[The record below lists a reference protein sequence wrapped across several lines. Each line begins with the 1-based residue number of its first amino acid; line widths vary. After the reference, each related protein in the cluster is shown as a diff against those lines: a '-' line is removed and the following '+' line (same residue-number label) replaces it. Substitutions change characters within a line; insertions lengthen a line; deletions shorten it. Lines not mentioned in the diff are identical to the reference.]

1 MAVTVRIC
9 AARLAPLF
17 FGAMFALTV
26 AAPATAAQRQPTHPA
41 APRPAQDPVAA
52 LIATS
57 EQHFSNGERELKL
70 GHLDQARVEF
80 DRAVDVLLESQY
92 GARWDARLREHFDGL
107 IDRINAHEVTALAQG
122 DGFTEKKYEKASL
135 DELLDIATFAP
146 KPVAVPDTRDSVVAD
161 LEQRVSDVP
170 IPLNEKVLSYVELFQ
185 GRLRDYIQDGL
196 QRGSKYLPM
205 IESVFRAEGLPL
217 DLAYIPI
224 VESAFKP
231 NALSRAKAKGVWQ
244 FMRGTALENGLR
256 HDWYI
261 DERSDPEKATIAAAK
276 YLKTLNRMFDGDWHL
291 ALASYNGGP
300 GRVQRALKRYK
311 VEDFWSLIDRGRRT
325 LPRETREYVPMILAA
340 MIVARNP
347 AQYGIQFTAE
357 PPIQYEKVRVPKAVD
372 LRRVAEWTDSTIDV
386 IQSLNPELRR
396 WTTPVR
402 YEYEVKVPVGSAE
415 TLRARLSDAS
425 EGELTAIKWYTVR
438 RGETLK
444 SIARKLKVNRL
455 DLAEANQL
463 RATSRVRAGQSLI
476 IPRAPATVLAA
487 RSDRPAPP
495 TIAASRTIAGSVDDA
510 PVVRASDTRAK
521 AERTTYRVR
530 RGDTLFSIARL
541 YNTTVDKIKSWNRMR
556 GSRIAVGDRLTIFAE
571 RSR

>member
-1 MAVTVRIC
+1 MVVKFRNFL
-9 AARLAPLF
+9 RRAPVLL
-17 FGAMFALTV
+17 GAMVALAIASPV
-26 AAPATAAQRQPTHPA
+26 IAGQRQPA
-41 APRPAQDPVAA
+41 RQASPRTAQDPVAA
-52 LIATS
+52 LIAKS
-57 EQHFSNGERELKL
+57 EQHFAAGERELKL

-80 DRAVDVLLESQY
+80 DRAVDVLLESEY
-92 GARWDARLREHFDGL
+92 GARWDGRLREHFDKL

-135 DELLDIATFAP
+135 DELLDIATFTP
-146 KPVAVPDTRDSVVAD
+146 KPVAVPDTRETVVAD
-161 LEQRVSDVP
+161 LEHRVSDVP

-311 VEDFWSLIDRGRRT
+311 VEDFWSLVERGRRT

-357 PPIQYEKVRVPKAVD
+357 PPVQYEKVRVPKAVD

-402 YEYEVKVPVGSAE
+402 YEYEVKVPVGTAE
-415 TLRARLSDAS
+415 TLRARLADAS
-425 EGELTAIKWYTVR
+425 ESELTAVKWYTVR
-438 RGETLK
+438 RGESLK
-444 SIARKLKVNRL
+444 TIARKLRVNRL

-463 RATSRVRAGQSLI
+463 RVSSRVRAGQSLI

-495 TIAASRTIAGSVDDA
+495 AITASRTIAQGADEA
-510 PVVRASDTRAK
+510 PVVLASNTRPK
-521 AERTTYRVR
+521 VERTTHRVR

-556 GSRIAVGDRLTIFAE
+556 GTRIAVGDRLTIFAE
-571 RSR
+571 RGR

>member
-1 MAVTVRIC
+1 MVVKFLNFPR
-9 AARLAPLF
+9 RAPVLL
-17 FGAMFALTV
+17 GAMVALAIASPV
-26 AAPATAAQRQPTHPA
+26 IAGQRQPVRQTS
-41 APRPAQDPVAA
+41 PRTAQDPVAA
-52 LIATS
+52 LIAKS
-57 EQHFSNGERELKL
+57 EQHFAAGERELKL

-80 DRAVDVLLESQY
+80 DRAVDVLLESEY
-92 GARWDARLREHFDGL
+92 GARWDGRLREHFDKL

-135 DELLDIATFAP
+135 DELLDIATFTP
-146 KPVAVPDTRDSVVAD
+146 KPVAVPDTRETVVAD
-161 LEQRVSDVP
+161 LEHRVSDVP

-311 VEDFWSLIDRGRRT
+311 VEDFWSLVERGRRT

-357 PPIQYEKVRVPKAVD
+357 PPVQYEKVRVPKAVD

-402 YEYEVKVPVGSAE
+402 YEYEVKVPVGTAE
-415 TLRARLSDAS
+415 TLRARLADAS
-425 EGELTAIKWYTVR
+425 ESELTAVKWYTVR
-438 RGETLK
+438 RGESLK
-444 SIARKLKVNRL
+444 TIARKLRVNRL

-463 RATSRVRAGQSLI
+463 RVSSRVRAGQSLI

-495 TIAASRTIAGSVDDA
+495 AITASRTIAQGADEA
-510 PVVRASDTRAK
+510 PVVLASNTRPK
-521 AERTTYRVR
+521 VERTTHRVR

-556 GSRIAVGDRLTIFAE
+556 GTRIAVGDRLTIFAE
-571 RSR
+571 RGR

>member
-1 MAVTVRIC
+1 MVVKFRNFP
-9 AARLAPLF
+9 RRAPVLL
-17 FGAMFALTV
+17 GAMVALAIASPV
-26 AAPATAAQRQPTHPA
+26 IAGQRQPARQTS
-41 APRPAQDPVAA
+41 PRTAQDPVAA
-52 LIATS
+52 LIAKS
-57 EQHFSNGERELKL
+57 EQHFAAGERELKL

-80 DRAVDVLLESQY
+80 DRAVDVLLESEY
-92 GARWDARLREHFDGL
+92 GARWDGRLREHFDKL

-122 DGFTEKKYEKASL
+122 DGFTEKKYEEASL
-135 DELLDIATFAP
+135 DELLDIATFTP
-146 KPVAVPDTRDSVVAD
+146 KPVAVPDTRETVVAD
-161 LEQRVSDVP
+161 LEHRVSDVP

-311 VEDFWSLIDRGRRT
+311 VEDFWSLVERGRRT

-357 PPIQYEKVRVPKAVD
+357 PPVQYEKVRVPKAVD

-402 YEYEVKVPVGSAE
+402 YEYEVKVPVGTAE
-415 TLRARLSDAS
+415 TLRARLADAS
-425 EGELTAIKWYTVR
+425 ESELTAVKWYTVR
-438 RGETLK
+438 RGESLK
-444 SIARKLKVNRL
+444 TIARKLRVNRL

-463 RATSRVRAGQSLI
+463 RVSSRVRAGQSLI

-495 TIAASRTIAGSVDDA
+495 AITASRTIAQGADEA
-510 PVVRASDTRAK
+510 PVVLASNTRPK
-521 AERTTYRVR
+521 VERTTHRVR

-556 GSRIAVGDRLTIFAE
+556 GTRIAVGDRLTIFAE
-571 RSR
+571 RGR

>member
-1 MAVTVRIC
+1 MVVKFLNFPR
-9 AARLAPLF
+9 RAPVLL
-17 FGAMFALTV
+17 GAMVALAIASPV
-26 AAPATAAQRQPTHPA
+26 IAGQRQPVRQTS
-41 APRPAQDPVAA
+41 PRTAQDPVAA
-52 LIATS
+52 LIAKS
-57 EQHFSNGERELKL
+57 EQHFAAGERELKL

-80 DRAVDVLLESQY
+80 DRAVDVLLESEY
-92 GARWDARLREHFDGL
+92 GARWDGRLREHFDKL

-135 DELLDIATFAP
+135 DELLDIATFTP
-146 KPVAVPDTRDSVVAD
+146 KPVAVPDTRETVVAD
-161 LEQRVSDVP
+161 LEHRVSDVP

-185 GRLRDYIQDGL
+185 VRLRDYIQDGL

-311 VEDFWSLIDRGRRT
+311 VEDFWSLVERGRRT

-357 PPIQYEKVRVPKAVD
+357 PPVQYEKVRVPKAVD

-402 YEYEVKVPVGSAE
+402 YEYEVKVPVGTAE
-415 TLRARLSDAS
+415 TLRARLADAS
-425 EGELTAIKWYTVR
+425 ESELTAVKWYTVR
-438 RGETLK
+438 RGESLK
-444 SIARKLKVNRL
+444 TIARKLRVNRL

-463 RATSRVRAGQSLI
+463 RVSSRVRAGQSLI

-495 TIAASRTIAGSVDDA
+495 AITASRTIAQGADEA
-510 PVVRASDTRAK
+510 PVVLASNTRPK
-521 AERTTYRVR
+521 VERTTHRVR

-556 GSRIAVGDRLTIFAE
+556 GTRIAVGDRLTILAE
-571 RSR
+571 RGR